1 MGLSQ
6 TRPIPRSPD
15 GGNNKT
21 IQVSAWTD
29 WIKQKLKLSDSK
41 EGEDPKVAFAADEE
55 KIGTD
60 EEEIGAGE
68 EKIAADEEEI
78 GADEGEFAK
87 FFNSYK

>member
-1 MGLSQ
+1 MVI
-6 TRPIPRSPD
+6 T
-15 GGNNKT
+15 T

-29 WIKQKLKLSDSK
+29 WIKQKIKLSDSK

-60 EEEIGAGE
+60 KEEIGAGE
-68 EKIAADEEEI
+68 EEIAADEEEI

>member
-1 MGLSQ
+1 MGWIGYL
-6 TRPIPRSPD
+6 RPDQFLDHLTVIIT
-15 GGNNKT
+15 T

-29 WIKQKLKLSDSK
+29 WIKQKIKLSDSK

-60 EEEIGAGE
+60 EEEI
-68 EKIAADEEEI
+68 AADEEEI

-87 FFNSYK
+87 FFNSHR